1 MTKPRAGMKV
11 GHAAR
16 HAGAERVSQCRDD
29 IRRGLLAHRYQ
40 LLSQVARVEDEL
52 DWLASNVESE
62 VLEEGQEQ
70 ALANVLERLDEHDR
84 QEIAAINS
92 ALERMDRGEYG
103 ICRICRVEISR
114 ARLDAVPTADL
125 CRACAESREAL

>member
-1 MTKPRAGMKV
+1 MVKPRAEMKA

-16 HAGAERVSQCRDD
+16 HAGADRVSQCPDD

-40 LLSQVARVEDEL
+40 LLSQVARVEDDL
-52 DWLASNVESE
+52 DWLASNVEPE

-84 QEIAAINS
+84 REIAAINY
-92 ALERMDRGEYG
+92 ALERMDRGDYG

-125 CRACAESREAL
+125 CRACAESGEGL

>member
-1 MTKPRAGMKV
+1 MIKQRAEAKV
-11 GHAAR
+11 GHAVR
-16 HAGAERVSQCRDD
+16 HARADHVSQCRDD

-40 LLSQVARVEDEL
+40 LLSQVARVEDDL

-84 QEIAAINS
+84 CEIAAINY
-92 ALERMDRGEYG
+92 ALERMGRGDYG
-103 ICRICRVEISR
+103 ICRMCRVKISR